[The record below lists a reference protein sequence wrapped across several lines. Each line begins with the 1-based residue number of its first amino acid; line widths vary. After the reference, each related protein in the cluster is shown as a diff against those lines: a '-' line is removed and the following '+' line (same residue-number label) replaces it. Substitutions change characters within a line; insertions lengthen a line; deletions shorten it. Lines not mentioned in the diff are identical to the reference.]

1 MANVDWKKTYWKRFN
16 ISKTMHTLE
25 KNSNFKYVRIF
36 QVIKKINYVLFQL
49 SENYKRW
56 NIKLIYNQNNL
67 LTIKKNLYI

>member
-1 MANVDWKKTYWKRFN
+1 
-16 ISKTMHTLE
+16 MHTLE

-36 QVIKKINYVLFQL
+36 QVIKKINFVLFQL